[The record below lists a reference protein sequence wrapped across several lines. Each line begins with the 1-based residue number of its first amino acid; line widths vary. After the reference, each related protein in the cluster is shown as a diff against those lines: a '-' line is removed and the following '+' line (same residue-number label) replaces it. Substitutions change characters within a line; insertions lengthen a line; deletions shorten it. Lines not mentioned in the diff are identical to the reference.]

1 MGLVMDGVKLLV
13 LGMVGVYVF
22 LILMICM
29 MYLLQKVLAPFAA
42 REFEAAKQAAAA
54 AKKASA
60 ASASDSDLEIAAAA
74 AAFHANNQ

>member
-42 REFEAAKQAAAA
+42 REFEAAKAAA
-54 AKKASA
+54 AKRRQRRLS
-60 ASASDSDLEIAAAA
+60 
-74 AAFHANNQ
+74 